1 MHPDM
6 EVFKVLEGFFCILG
20 SFYSFD
26 NLHKWHKNMNYLCLL
41 PSNVL
46 A

>member
-6 EVFKVLEGFFCILG
+6 EVFKVLGGDCSVLDPL
-20 SFYSFD
+20 YSVD
-26 NLHKWHKNMNYLCLL
+26 ELCKWHKNMNYLCLL
-41 PSNVL
+41 PTHVL